1 MIADGQLPISDWRL
15 AIKAIGKR
23 KSKIRRPTRYR
34 VVVLISFI
42 NHSQSHP
49 LATSVVL
56 YVLGPRGEPPQP
68 AVILIDHIQ

>member
-23 KSKIRRPTRYR
+23 KSKIRRPTR

-49 LATSVVL
+49 LATSVAL
-56 YVLGPRGEPPQP
+56 YALGPRGEPPQP